1 MGDGLG
7 DDFDVGFD
15 VDGLGRI
22 RVDPQGGGEV
32 GGLGQCLGSGA
43 FGDEVA
49 VLGAHERWIYLTVFW
64 FV

>member
-1 MGDGLG
+1 LG
-7 DDFDVGFD
+7 DDFDVGFE
-15 VDGLGRI
+15 VDGLGRK
-22 RVDPQGGGEV
+22 GGGEV

-49 VLGAHERWIYLTVFW
+49 VLGAHERWIYLTVSW